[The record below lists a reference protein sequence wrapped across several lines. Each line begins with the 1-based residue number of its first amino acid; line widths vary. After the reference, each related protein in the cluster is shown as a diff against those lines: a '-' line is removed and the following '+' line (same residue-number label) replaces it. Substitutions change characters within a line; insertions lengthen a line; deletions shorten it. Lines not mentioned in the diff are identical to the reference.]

1 MPDNLNSTGGR
12 DRKRVAG
19 QQDWEINYMKEK
31 FKVTSQQVEEAVQ
44 QVGNDR
50 MKVEEYLRSKT
61 GR

>member
-31 FKVTSQQVEEAVQ
+31 FKVTSHQVEEAVQ